1 MLSHVMFVN
10 VNYFMLS
17 RVMMYQAEKK
27 RNDLRR
33 AGTFRSIL
41 SSVCKL
47 HNAFITNEQS
57 NVIEPFHHSTTHHV
71 HGLNG

>member
-1 MLSHVMFVN
+1 MLSHVIFVN

-41 SSVCKL
+41 
-47 HNAFITNEQS
+47 
-57 NVIEPFHHSTTHHV
+57 
-71 HGLNG
+71 